1 MNVIFSKVVITI
13 CIVLNMLFWLGF
25 GWYVDN
31 RYGDKDD
38 EKTKKDLKT
47 DNIVCDIMLLINL
60 INLIIFLANF

>member
-1 MNVIFSKVVITI
+1 MNVIFNKVVIVI

-31 RYGDKDD
+31 KYGGKDD
-38 EKTKKDLKT
+38 ENTKKELRT
-47 DNIVCDIMLLINL
+47 DNIVCDIMLVINL

>member
-13 CIVLNMLFWLGF
+13 CIVLNMLFWIGF

-31 RYGDKDD
+31 KYGDKDD

-60 INLIIFLANF
+60 TNLIIFLANF

>member
-13 CIVLNMLFWLGF
+13 CIVLNMLFWIRF

-31 RYGDKDD
+31 KYGDKDD

-60 INLIIFLANF
+60 TNLIIFLANF

>member
-1 MNVIFSKVVITI
+1 MNVIFSKVVIVI

-31 RYGDKDD
+31 KYGDKDD
-38 EKTKKDLKT
+38 KDTKKELKM

-60 INLIIFLANF
+60 TNLIIFLANF

>member
-1 MNVIFSKVVITI
+1 MNVIFSKVVIII

-31 RYGDKDD
+31 KYGDKDD

-60 INLIIFLANF
+60 TNLIIFLANF

>member
-31 RYGDKDD
+31 KYGDKDD

-47 DNIVCDIMLLINL
+47 DNIVCDIMLLINVT
-60 INLIIFLANF
+60 NLIIFLANF

>member
-31 RYGDKDD
+31 KYGDKDD

>member
-13 CIVLNMLFWLGF
+13 CIVLNMLFWIGF

-31 RYGDKDD
+31 KYGDKEE
-38 EKTKKDLKT
+38 EKKKKDLKT

-60 INLIIFLANF
+60 TNLIIFLANF

>member
-1 MNVIFSKVVITI
+1 MNVVFSKVVITI

-60 INLIIFLANF
+60 TNLIIFLANF

>member
-13 CIVLNMLFWLGF
+13 CIILNMLFWLGF

-31 RYGDKDD
+31 KYGDKDD

-60 INLIIFLANF
+60 TNLIIFLANF

>member
-31 RYGDKDD
+31 KYGDKDD

-60 INLIIFLANF
+60 TNLIIFLANF

>member
-1 MNVIFSKVVITI
+1 MNVIFSKVVIVI

-31 RYGDKDD
+31 KYGDKDD

-60 INLIIFLANF
+60 INLKIFLANF

>member
-1 MNVIFSKVVITI
+1 MNVIFSKVVIII

-31 RYGDKDD
+31 KYGDKDD